1 MNPYYVIVKPVL
13 SEKSNEGR
21 EALNKYT
28 FLVHKDASKEDVK
41 KAISS
46 MWDLNALS
54 VRTLIQRGKMKRRGQ
69 RYVQTPSTKKAIV
82 TFAEGVKLPIFED
95 Q

>member
-1 MNPYYVIVKPVL
+1 MNPFYVITKPVL
-13 SEKSNEGR
+13 SEKSNEAR
-21 EALNKYT
+21 EAENKYT

-41 KAISS
+41 KAVSA
-46 MWDLNALS
+46 MWNLEAVA

-69 RYVQTPSTKKAIV
+69 RYVQTPSYKKAIV
-82 TFAEGVKLPIFED
+82 TFGEGVKLPIFED